1 MGNEVEFLTADKH
14 KSFLQ
19 DDSITLG
26 VPTQTVP
33 KYQKQYLK
41 ENMKGEVGFFKLI
54 LLFLVFVAGHPKL
67 PKITSLVFL
76 YSMLMSDTFDFLHAS
91 RSK

>member
-1 MGNEVEFLTADKH
+1 MGNEVEFLPADKH
-14 KSFLQ
+14 KRFLQ

-54 LLFLVFVAGHPKL
+54 LLF
-67 PKITSLVFL
+67 
-76 YSMLMSDTFDFLHAS
+76 
-91 RSK
+91 